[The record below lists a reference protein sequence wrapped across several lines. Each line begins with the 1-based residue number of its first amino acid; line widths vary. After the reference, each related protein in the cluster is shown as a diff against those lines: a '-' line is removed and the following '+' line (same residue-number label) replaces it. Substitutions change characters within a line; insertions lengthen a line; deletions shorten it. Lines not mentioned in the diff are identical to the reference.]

1 MQLWAKSAIPG
12 WTGSQITRIATT
24 RFILAL
30 FLAAGVSSNSK
41 LYGQAGLA
49 RTGKGRQTIK
59 AKLASIRLDTFKVEN
74 LPLSEVIKNLSD
86 EARRRDPQKRGV
98 NFLLNPNGEVAS
110 TANNQPAVT
119 PPAEP
124 VDIAGLQ
131 IKIAPMIDVSLED
144 ALNAVVRMAGPPR
157 LKYVIEDY
165 AVVLYPSAEAMTLS
179 VRVFKVDPNT
189 FQQGLHS
196 VAGVPFANISV
207 SAGNGGGGVGGGQ
220 GGQNGSPVT
229 VPRVQ
234 IAPPQGGIPG
244 VSRTNGME
252 TVQASVRSFLQRLG
266 VDMTPPKSAF
276 FNDRQGTLI
285 VRATPAD
292 LELIAT
298 ALGH

>member
-1 MQLWAKSAIPG
+1 MTSL
-12 WTGSQITRIATT
+12 ATPP
-24 RFILAL
+24 FILAL
-30 FLAAGVSSNSK
+30 FLAAGVSSDSK

-98 NFLLNPNGEVAS
+98 NFLLNPNGDVAS
-110 TANNQPAVT
+110 TANNQPAVAS
-119 PPAEP
+119 PAEP

-131 IKIAPMIDVSLED
+131 IKITPLTDVSLED

-157 LKYVIEDY
+157 LRYRIEDY
-165 AVVLYPSAEAMTLS
+165 AVVLYASAEAMPLS

-196 VAGVPFANISV
+196 VAGVPYANISV
-207 SAGNGGGGVGGGQ
+207 SAGNGGGVGGGQ

-244 VSRTNGME
+244 VSRTNRME
-252 TVQASVRSFLQRLG
+252 TVQASVRSFLQSLG

-292 LELIAT
+292 LELIET